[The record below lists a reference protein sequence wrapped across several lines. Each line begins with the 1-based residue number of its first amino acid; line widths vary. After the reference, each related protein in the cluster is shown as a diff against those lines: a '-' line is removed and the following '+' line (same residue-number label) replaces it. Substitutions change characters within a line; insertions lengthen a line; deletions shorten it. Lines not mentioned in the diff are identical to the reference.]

1 MTCKDCY
8 HYDVCHR
15 RINSID
21 FLPVIK
27 GKVSISSIMYKKC
40 DDVEKYCLH
49 FRDKSRII
57 ELPFI
62 AMIEQYLVNGK
73 FADNIYLQ
81 KFNGRY
87 ATVYIDKNKWGTPL
101 IDICGKNSYN
111 TEEVEKRIKELNGN
125 E

>member
-1 MTCKDCY
+1 MSFNAIIALFPNGMKSVRGD
-8 HYDVCHR
+8 
-15 RINSID
+15 
-21 FLPVIK
+21 
-27 GKVSISSIMYKKC
+27 
-40 DDVEKYCLH
+40 EKHCLH
-49 FRDKSRII
+49 FKDKSRII

-111 TEEVEKRIKELNGN
+111 TEEAEKRIKELNQIAN
-125 E
+125 QKLHDKD

>member
-8 HYDVCHR
+8 HYEACKEK
-15 RINSID
+15 
-21 FLPVIK
+21 FAGL
-27 GKVSISSIMYKKC
+27 KKIC
-40 DDVEKYCLH
+40 VDKPKKHMELNPRVENRCQQFK
-49 FRDKSRII
+49 DKSLVV

-101 IDICGKNSYN
+101 IDICGKYSYN
-111 TEEVEKRIKELNGN
+111 TEEAEARLKELNGN
-125 E
+125 D

>member
-8 HYDVCHR
+8 HCDVCSKKDGMT
-15 RINSID
+15 N
-21 FLPVIK
+21 FY
-27 GKVSISSIMYKKC
+27 GKECACSN
-40 DDVEKYCLH
+40 VEKLCQY
-49 FRDKSRII
+49 FKNKSRIV

-87 ATVYIDKNKWGTPL
+87 AAVYINKNKWGTPL
-101 IDICGKNSYN
+101 IDICGKYSYN
-111 TEEVEKRIKELNGN
+111 TEEAEARLKELNN
-125 E
+125 ENSI

>member
-8 HYDVCHR
+8 YCDVCHL
-15 RINSID
+15 RISLNMDYDEVKDKPITE
-21 FLPVIK
+21 
-27 GKVSISSIMYKKC
+27 M
-40 DDVEKYCLH
+40 EKRCEY
-49 FRDKSRII
+49 FNDKSRII

-101 IDICGKNSYN
+101 IDICGKYSYN
-111 TEEVEKRIKELNGN
+111 TEEAEARLKELKK
-125 E
+125 

>member
-1 MTCKDCY
+1 MDYDEVKDKP
-8 HYDVCHR
+8 
-15 RINSID
+15 ITEI
-21 FLPVIK
+21 
-27 GKVSISSIMYKKC
+27 
-40 DDVEKYCLH
+40 EKRCEY
-49 FRDKSRII
+49 FNDKSRII

-101 IDICGKNSYN
+101 IDICGKYSYN
-111 TEEVEKRIKELNGN
+111 TEEAEARLKELKK
-125 E
+125 